1 MLLYAISRYVIE
13 IYRGDPRGVVPW
25 LDIST
30 SQFISLVLGP
40 LSLLMLLWLSRTVP
54 TAPQDTRQRR
64 RAAA

>member
-1 MLLYAISRYVIE
+1 MNI
-13 IYRGDPRGVVPW
+13 VPF

-40 LSLLMLLWLSRTVP
+40 LSLIMLVWLSRTLP
-54 TAPQDTRQRR
+54 TAPQESRQRR

>member
-1 MLLYAISRYVIE
+1 
-13 IYRGDPRGVVPW
+13 VPF

-40 LSLLMLLWLSRTVP
+40 LALIMLVWLSRTLP
-54 TAPQDTRQRR
+54 TAPQEARHRR